1 MMKNR
6 RGVNL
11 SKLIYLGY
19 YSLDRNERKVS
30 PAGNTMMNYVINVL
44 KRIDNNLEV
53 ISPAQSDKN
62 CPKEIIKENDVQY
75 IFLPSYKN
83 DNILLKIINRWRRN
97 SDLYKELSDSLCDGD
112 TLIVYHSLAYIHI
125 LKKIRKK
132 KKINLVLQVCEIYGD
147 VLASNNKKKNEIKW
161 IKSADKFIFST
172 ERLEEILNTEKK
184 DFTICMGMYKYD
196 NTNYFKCFEDNL
208 IHVVYAGTFDQRK
221 GGGIAAETAKYLDD
235 RYHVHIMGFGSK
247 EQILEMKKLV
257 DDIGKVSK
265 CKLTYDGLKIG
276 DDYNN
281 FIKSCDIGLSTQ
293 NPEASFNETS
303 FPSKILSY
311 LSNGLRVVSIKIP
324 VIEKSKISNSL
335 FFYEH
340 QTPEEIAMTIKLIN
354 FDDIYDSKQ
363 ILDNLDNDFY
373 GDMKNMLK

>member
-1 MMKNR
+1 M
-6 RGVNL
+6 

-19 YSLDRNERKVS
+19 FSLDGDERKVS
-30 PAGNTMMNYVINVL
+30 PAGNTMMNYIISVL
-44 KRIDNNLEV
+44 KRISDDLEV
-53 ISPAQSDKN
+53 ISPAQSGKD
-62 CPKEIIKENDVQY
+62 CPKKIIKENDVQY

-83 DNILLKIINRWRRN
+83 DNILLKIINRWRR
-97 SDLYKELSDSLCDGD
+97 SRDLYKELSDTLCDGD

-132 KKINLVLQVCEIYGD
+132 KKINLVLQVCEIYAD
-147 VLASNNKKKNEIKW
+147 VIDDKIKKIKEIKW

-235 RYHVHIMGFGSK
+235 RYHVHIIGFGSK

-340 QTPEEIAMTIKLIN
+340 QTPEEIAMVIQSIN
-354 FDDIYDSKQ
+354 LGDAYDSKK
-363 ILDNLDNDFY
+363 ILVKLDNDFY
-373 GDMKNMLK
+373 REMKEILK